1 MRSAMRTIRQIVPGV
16 TYHLIARFVDRQWLI
31 TSDTERERYLT
42 MLAHALSVSDWRCL
56 AYAIM
61 SSHVHFAM
69 IAGIEP
75 LGAWTKR
82 VHSTFARWL
91 NAHHDRTGQVF
102 TRGPKAIAVPPAKVG
117 EVIAYIH
124 NNPVKARIVARAGA
138 SSWTSHRAYA
148 GYVTPPPWLHVE
160 EGHALAGFEDS
171 RAFDEW
177 VAVTPGDPCY
187 VKLGRIRKAARTV
200 GALEVATPTGGASP
214 FVPLV
219 ARPFG
224 ALRVDPRAVVSAA
237 ATALRIVPTDLF
249 SRSRARVVVHARRV
263 AVHASARFG
272 IARADIASALALH
285 PSAVTK
291 IASRSLDEELVALCE
306 QVVGNVALVTGAPIQ
321 HRPHFASDVLRG

>member
-1 MRSAMRTIRQIVPGV
+1 MRTIRQIVPGV
-16 TYHLIARFVDRQWLI
+16 VYHLIARFVDRQWLI

-61 SSHVHFAM
+61 SSHIHFAM
-69 IAGIEP
+69 LAGIEP

-82 VHSTFARWL
+82 VHSPFARWL
-91 NAHHDRTGQVF
+91 NTQHERVGQIF
-102 TRGPKAIAVPPAKVG
+102 TRGPKVIAVPPAKVG

-124 NNPVKARIVARAGA
+124 NNPVKARVVKRAGA

-148 GYVTPPPWLHVE
+148 GYVTPPQWLHVD
-160 EGHALAGFEDS
+160 EGLALAGFDDP

-200 GALEVATPTGGASP
+200 GALEVGTPTGGGVS

-219 ARPFG
+219 SRPFG
-224 ALRVDPRAVVSAA
+224 AIRVDPRVVVGAA
-237 ATALRIVPTDLF
+237 AAALRISTLDVI
-249 SRSRARVVVHARRV
+249 SRSRAHAVVGARRV
-263 AVHASARFG
+263 AVHASAAFG
-272 IARADIASALALH
+272 ISRADIAAALALH

-291 IASRSLDEELVALCE
+291 IASRVLEAELVGLCE
-306 QVVGNVALVTGAPIQ
+306 RVVENVERVTGAIQ
-321 HRPHFASDVLRG
+321 HRPHSVSDVLQG